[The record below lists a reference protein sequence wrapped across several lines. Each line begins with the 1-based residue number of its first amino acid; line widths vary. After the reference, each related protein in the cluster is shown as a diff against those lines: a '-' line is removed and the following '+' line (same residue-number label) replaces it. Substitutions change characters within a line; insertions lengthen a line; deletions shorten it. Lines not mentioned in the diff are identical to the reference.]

1 MIGVLRRFRQHP
13 VPITCDIE
21 RMFHQFLV
29 TPKDRNYLRFL
40 WWPMGDV
47 RQAPEE
53 YRMRVHL
60 FGAAS
65 SPGCANYGLKFL
77 ANIHKKTMPL
87 ASDFVQRNFY
97 VDDGLLSVETI
108 DMAVKIGNSVR
119 ALCQSGGLRLQKVGA
134 ECPGTMLCLLNLRQ
148 GGSGGSRNSR
158 R

>member
-1 MIGVLRRFRQHP
+1 
-13 VPITCDIE
+13 
-21 RMFHQFLV
+21 
-29 TPKDRNYLRFL
+29 
-40 WWPMGDV
+40 
-47 RQAPEE
+47 
-53 YRMRVHL
+53 
-60 FGAAS
+60 
-65 SPGCANYGLKFL
+65 
-77 ANIHKKTMPL
+77 MPL

-108 DMAVKIGNSVR
+108 DMAVKIGNSAR